1 MKDLLGVVTGALFMA
16 SIAVSLVFVSWF
28 ISSWGST
35 THTEE
40 GSTNILLD
48 RTSGAYRID
57 GDGCTAQEF
66 AGGALVNINCQ

>member
-1 MKDLLGVVTGALFMA
+1 MKDTKSFVHTLVLIVVAFFLLGVV
-16 SIAVSLVFVSWF
+16 IAQ
-28 ISSWGST
+28 IT

-40 GSTNILLD
+40 EPTNTTVILLD